1 MSASLVSALVGRC
14 GAMMVVI
21 VAFVKGWLMV
31 KMFILVIIV
40 VLLWLSLMMSVM
52 TVNCLIVASLMRSF
66 LVMLLSPR
74 VRVLDFLVFS
84 VVLSL

>member
-52 TVNCLIVASLMRSF
+52 TVNCLIVASLIRSF
-66 LVMLLSPR
+66 LMMLLSPR
-74 VRVLDFLVFS
+74 L
-84 VVLSL
+84 